1 VWSREEDGVRERV
14 RAAVTA
20 HSPREI
26 PLGDQRESAVMLLLH
41 ERDGVEH
48 LLFQV
53 RSATMVMHTGQIGF
67 PGGARSRGDTTL
79 LDTALREVEEEI
91 GVPRDHI
98 EVFGRIDD
106 GYTNSSHY
114 RIRPYVGAVQPGPR
128 EFAIDAGEVYE
139 LLEIPLEWLLSPDAR
154 GWMAV
159 QDEQRIEPA
168 PAFIYGEH
176 AIYGATWRILN
187 QFVTLIAGGRSA

>member
-1 VWSREEDGVRERV
+1 MSGGSVRERV
-14 RAAVTA
+14 RLAVSGYT
-20 HSPREI
+20 SQEI

-67 PGGARSRGDTTL
+67 PGGARSKTDADL

-91 GVPRDHI
+91 GVPRDQI

-106 GYTNSSHY
+106 GYTNSSNY
-114 RIRPYVGAVQPGPR
+114 RIRPYVGALQPGPR
-128 EFAIDAGEVYE
+128 SFTIDEGEVFE
-139 LLEIPLEWLLSPDAR
+139 LLEIPLEWLLSEDAR
-154 GWMAV
+154 GWHGTDNRGTLEA
-159 QDEQRIEPA
+159 A

-187 QFVTLIAGGRSA
+187 QFIELLDSARRPS

>member
-1 VWSREEDGVRERV
+1 MRERV
-14 RAAVTA
+14 RNAVEGYR
-20 HSPREI
+20 PREI
-26 PLGDQRESAVMLLLH
+26 PLDDQRESAVMLLLH

-67 PGGARSRGDTTL
+67 PGGARSRGDETL

-98 EVFGRIDD
+98 RVFGRIDD

-114 RIRPYVGAVQPGPR
+114 RIRPYVGALEPGPR
-128 EFAIDAGEVYE
+128 EFAIDEGEVFE

-154 GWMAV
+154 GWHAV
-159 QDEQRIEPA
+159 QDGERIEPS
-168 PAFIYGEH
+168 PAFIYGDY

-187 QFVTLIAGGRSA
+187 QFVALLTEEPSA